1 MLPIARVL
9 KSNGSDGELLV
20 GFRGFDPDDIDL
32 QEPVFIEFD
41 GLPVPFFMES
51 FTRRGTGKA
60 LVRLTGIRSLADAEE
75 VAGETLFL
83 DRDDDSDR
91 DDITGW
97 TLSDADGTVVGTVAG
112 YEDIPGNT
120 CIWVDTKNGQVL
132 LPLHEELILSV
143 DEASKTLTMQIPT
156 GLLPA

>member
-41 GLPVPFFMES
+41 GLPVPFFFES
-51 FTRRGTGKA
+51 FTRRGTTKA
-60 LVRLTGIRSLADAEE
+60 LVRLTGIRSLTDAEE
-75 VAGETLFL
+75 VAGETLYL

-97 TLSDADGTVVGTVAG
+97 TLCDADGAVVGTVAD

-132 LPLHEELILSV
+132 LPFHEELILSV
-143 DEASKTLTMQIPT
+143 DEASKTLSMQIPT